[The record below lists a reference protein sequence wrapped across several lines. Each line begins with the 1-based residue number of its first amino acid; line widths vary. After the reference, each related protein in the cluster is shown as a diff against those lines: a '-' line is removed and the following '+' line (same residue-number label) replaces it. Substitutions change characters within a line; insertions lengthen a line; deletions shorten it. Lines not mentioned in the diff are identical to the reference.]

1 MLYRV
6 RLYKRLENRVLSLK
20 CALVKKATRS
30 CSCKTEYWVFLK
42 KCSFNLRETPN
53 QTDS

>member
-6 RLYKRLENRVLSLK
+6 RLYKRFENCVLSLK
-20 CALVKKATRS
+20 CALLKIATRS
-30 CSCKTEYWVFLK
+30 CSCKTEYWVLK
-42 KCSFNLRETPN
+42 KRYFNLRETPN